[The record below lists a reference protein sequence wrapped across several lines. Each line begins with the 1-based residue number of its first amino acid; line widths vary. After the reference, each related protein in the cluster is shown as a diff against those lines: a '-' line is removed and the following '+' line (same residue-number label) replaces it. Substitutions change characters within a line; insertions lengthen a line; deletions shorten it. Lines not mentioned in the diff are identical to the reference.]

1 MNYKFCGV
9 VGCNNRSFKIIEF
22 LIDILLFFQM
32 ADQTQNIENDNIEI
46 KEELIVDFSESD
58 NQNENVINDHQNNII
73 LSDSSENS
81 SHHLKIDPTKVETD
95 NSNSNSESIS
105 EDQNSSLNHIE
116 IKEENINDNECQIH
130 DPLQLQQQQQ
140 TQKQLQ
146 QIQQPQR
153 VELRVSDNKINGEFC
168 ISWLRNNYELMKG
181 STIGQQDMYTHYLTS
196 LHKELSK
203 KDVVSSDNFSNC
215 VR

>member
-1 MNYKFCGV
+1 
-9 VGCNNRSFKIIEF
+9 
-22 LIDILLFFQM
+22 M

-46 KEELIVDFSESD
+46 KEELIEDFSESN
-58 NQNENVINDHQNNII
+58 NQKENVTCKHQSNII
-73 LSDSSENS
+73 ISDSSENS
-81 SHHLKIDPTKVETD
+81 SNHLKIDPTTVETD
-95 NSNSNSESIS
+95 NSNSNCESILD
-105 EDQNSSLNHIE
+105 DQNSSLNHIE
-116 IKEENINDNECQIH
+116 IKEEDINDSECQIY
-130 DPLQLQQQQQ
+130 DPLQIQQQQ
-140 TQKQLQ
+140 TQQQQ

-153 VELRVSDNKINGEFC
+153 VELRVSDNKINGDFC